1 MEQSVSASESNIDT
15 RAENW
20 FVGDQ
25 VLAPFPGDDE
35 LYEATIK
42 SISTGDDGR
51 TVAVVRF
58 SSFNEETV
66 AISAL
71 KRKSKSECWKGFI
84 FDDDDLEKPF
94 FHDKKTLGP
103 KVSFKLSEGSI
114 CIPYTINRY
123 LRDYQRDGVQF
134 ICRHY
139 FRGGGCILGDDM
151 GLGKTVQVISFLAA
165 VLQKTGTREDIENN
179 MPKFLLKTMRK
190 ESKATND
197 KIFLI
202 IAPLSL
208 LYNWKD
214 ELDSWGYFRVCILHG
229 NQKDHTFSCIRRRK
243 CEIALTT
250 YETVRLCSA
259 DINCIEWSAVFVD
272 EAHKIKNPKAQIT
285 QTLKALKCKVRI
297 GLTGTILQ
305 NNMDELWCVM
315 DWAVPGCLGNR
326 AHFKEEFCNPIEFG
340 QRHTATKR
348 ELAVGRKSMRR
359 LAKRMS
365 FWFLRR
371 TKALISDQLPKKDDR
386 VIYCSLTEFQKMIYK
401 AVLET
406 EDIKLVLHGWNP
418 CNCNSGRKRKNCCYK
433 QNQDGCTVRQ
443 IYFSYLAILRK
454 VSNHVALLQP
464 DENTSKMQASTVR
477 RVCEHVFCKFP
488 EFAQQ
493 SKEAAFMTISDPK
506 YSGKMKVL
514 QRLLDHCRRNQEKI
528 LLFSLSTKL
537 LDVLERYCMSTGLDY
552 RRLDG
557 KTKTEE
563 RIKIVK
569 EFNSTQD
576 INICLVSTM
585 AGGLGLNFV
594 GANIVVIFDPTWNP
608 ANDLQAIDR
617 AYRIGQCRDVKVFR
631 LISLGTIEEIM
642 YLRQLYKQQLHCA
655 VVGSENAKRYFNA
668 VQGSKEHYGEL
679 FGIQNLFGLRTGGSC
694 LTRDIIQ
701 RTGQLEAGVLTAA
714 TQLREEPPATR
725 LETDTGKVLGEENN
739 DLQMQPNKG
748 SKPSKRKSEEFSD
761 FSSDSETEPSSMTK
775 MRSGKHDLVDTS
787 NNANSRGQLTLA
799 QCGFSKLLDR
809 KTGTREEFSESDW
822 SSDNEILENQSTEE
836 STSNDLGS
844 PVDKAKYRS
853 SDLASEAHSDA
864 QPVKGN
870 HGFVQQVRQKLC
882 QNWSTS
888 SESEG
893 EAELRNK
900 CKYHGTS
907 EKVAIAMTTDNGA
920 EGSDD
925 VIHPSQMLGQ
935 KKKVPAKKK
944 SKSNFLAKDS
954 EDSNNKNFTS
964 ISCEEKVLLSCKQ
977 SGFPG
982 VKAGIIGDCPKITK
996 GNPLNYSA
1004 KLKEPNNISDESDDI
1019 EISADSP
1026 GITPIQ
1032 SEHGAER
1039 AKKTLDSKS
1048 QVSFK
1053 KETMQYNIEEFS
1065 SSEDDVPTKRIRF
1078 SANREMGKSNNKR
1091 KVSNVQFGPK
1101 HKPIGIGKDEDIP
1114 GRKNRSQNHGEQF
1127 ATMDRLLGD
1136 VQEVAFIHS
1145 NQHVIGS
1152 SKAENQMSHN
1162 AIRDVF
1168 ELKQYS
1174 QIPANVAVHTS
1185 QILQKPD
1192 KVLCSPP
1199 KSSQQHQ
1206 TNKGQK
1212 LPPLPL
1218 MHPVTQTER
1227 KVHRAGGSTFL
1238 IGQTSKG
1245 ICRKQ
1250 LSEMAELFNSAS
1262 VEDLAERV
1270 LSSTLQHRLTMLSE
1284 FYTSQNPEL
1293 SNIMPVGSPESALE
1307 DGATVER
1314 SRICTATDLSDSR
1327 KKNQINSLIQGV
1339 SGGKTKSFRKEH
1351 LKETIACFET
1361 QNDVISEKCDHKSRL
1376 PLIKINKMSA
1386 DKSFSSHSVEGVDSS
1401 INMDF
1406 SSSSTTPLSKNKPN
1420 RRETSSREA
1429 VKCQQ
1434 HHEEIGPPTERSKC
1448 KSGNNQESM
1457 QSKTGS
1463 ITELLG
1469 DTSILDTLFGRKK
1482 NHTAQPRKTSGNVP
1496 KGKRK
1501 PKDFWDVLNQ
1511 SNNEYVST
1519 LTDLSVIESLCESA
1533 PLKSKKREEKSDGTL
1548 WKKNEKFL
1556 WKKGDPKDDSG
1567 ASTSGT
1573 FLAN

>member
-1 MEQSVSASESNIDT
+1 MEQSTSESDIDT
-15 RAENW
+15 KAENW

-25 VLAPFPGDDE
+25 VLAPFSGDAK

-42 SISTGDDGR
+42 SISTDEGGK

-58 SSFNEETV
+58 SGFSEETV
-66 AISAL
+66 AVSTL
-71 KRKSKSECWKGFI
+71 KRKSKSECWRGYI

-94 FHDKKTLGP
+94 FHYKKTPGP
-103 KVSFKLSEGSI
+103 KVSFKLSEGNVYVP
-114 CIPYTINRY
+114 CTINRY

-139 FRGGGCILGDDM
+139 FRDRGCILGDDM

-165 VLQKTGTREDIENN
+165 VLHKTGTREDIENN
-179 MPKFLLKTMRK
+179 MPEFVLKTMRK
-190 ESKATND
+190 ESKAIND

-202 IAPLSL
+202 IAPLSV

-214 ELDSWGYFRVCILHG
+214 ELDTWGYFRVCILHG
-229 NQKDHTFSCIRRRK
+229 NQKDHTLSCIRRKK
-243 CEIALTT
+243 CEITLTT
-250 YETVRLCSA
+250 YETVRLCLD

-285 QTLKALKCKVRI
+285 QALKSLKCKIRI

-315 DWAVPGCLGNR
+315 DWAIPGCLGNR
-326 AHFKEEFCNPIEFG
+326 ARFKEEFCNPIEFG

-359 LAKRMS
+359 LAKCMS

-386 VIYCSLTEFQKMIYK
+386 VIYCSLTEFQKAVYK

-418 CNCNSGRKRKNCCYK
+418 CDCNSGRKKKNCCYK
-433 QNQDGCTVRQ
+433 QNQDGSTVRQ

-454 VSNHVALLQP
+454 ISNHVALLQP

-477 RVCEHVFCKFP
+477 RVCEQVFCKFP
-488 EFAQQ
+488 EFVQQ
-493 SKEAAFMTISDPK
+493 SKEAAFTTISDPK

-537 LDVLERYCMSTGLDY
+537 LDVLERYCMATGLDY

-563 RIKIVK
+563 RVKIVK
-569 EFNSTQD
+569 EFNSTRD

-594 GANIVVIFDPTWNP
+594 GANIVVMFDPTWNP

-617 AYRIGQCRDVKVFR
+617 VYRIGQCRDVKVFR

-679 FGIQNLFGLRTGGSC
+679 FGVQNLFGLRTGGSC

-701 RTGQLEAGVLTAA
+701 RTGQVEAGVTTAA
-714 TQLREEPPATR
+714 TQLREEPPTPR
-725 LETDTGKVLGEENN
+725 LETTLDTGKILDEENN
-739 DLQMQPNKG
+739 DLLMQPDKGNKI
-748 SKPSKRKSEEFSD
+748 SKRKSEQFSD
-761 FSSDSETEPSSMTK
+761 FSSDSETEPSSVTK
-775 MRSGKHDLVDTS
+775 MRSDKRGLVDTS
-787 NNANSRGQLTLA
+787 NNADSRRQLTLA

-809 KTGTREEFSESDW
+809 KTDTGEEFSESDR
-822 SSDNEILENQSTEE
+822 SSDDEISENPCTKKC
-836 STSNDLGS
+836 TSDDLGS
-844 PVDKAKYRS
+844 PEAKADLRT
-853 SDLASEAHSDA
+853 SDLISEAHSDA
-864 QPVKGN
+864 QPIKGN
-870 HGFVQQVRQKLC
+870 RELQRARQKLC

-900 CKYHGTS
+900 CKYLGTL
-907 EKVAIAMTTDNGA
+907 EKVAVTMGTNNGTQ
-920 EGSDD
+920 ESDD

-944 SKSNFLAKDS
+944 SKHNFLSKDS
-954 EDSNNKNFTS
+954 EDSNNENFTS
-964 ISCEEKVLLSCKQ
+964 ISGKEKVVLSGRQ

-982 VKAGIIGDCPKITK
+982 AKAGIIGDCPKITK
-996 GNPLNYSA
+996 RNPWSYA
-1004 KLKEPNNISDESDDI
+1004 TKLKEAGNISDESEDI
-1019 EISADSP
+1019 EISTDSP
-1026 GITPIQ
+1026 GITSVQ
-1032 SEHGAER
+1032 SKHGTET
-1039 AKKTLDSKS
+1039 AKESLYNKS
-1048 QVSFK
+1048 QVPFK
-1053 KETMQYNIEEFS
+1053 KEAMQYNIEEFS
-1065 SSEDDVPTKRIRF
+1065 SSGDDVPTKRIRF
-1078 SANREMGKSNNKR
+1078 SSNREMDKSNSKQ
-1091 KVSNVQFGPK
+1091 KCSNVQFGAK
-1101 HKPIGIGKDEDIP
+1101 HKLIGIGKGEDTP
-1114 GRKNRSQNHGEQF
+1114 GMKTRHGEQF
-1127 ATMDRLLGD
+1127 ATMDKLLGD
-1136 VQEVAFIHS
+1136 VKEVAFIHS

-1152 SKAENQMSHN
+1152 SKAENKMSRT

-1174 QIPANVAVHTS
+1174 QIPANVAMHTS
-1185 QILQKPD
+1185 QETA
-1192 KVLCSPP
+1192 KVLGFPQ
-1199 KSSQQHQ
+1199 KSTQQHQ
-1206 TNKGQK
+1206 TNESQK
-1212 LPPLPL
+1212 LPPLSFV
-1218 MHPVTQTER
+1218 HPVTQTE
-1227 KVHRAGGSTFL
+1227 KKMHQAGGITFL
-1238 IGQTSKG
+1238 MGQTPKG

-1250 LSEMAELFNSAS
+1250 LSEMAEYFNMAS
-1262 VEDLAERV
+1262 VEDLAEHV
-1270 LSSTLQHRLTMLSE
+1270 LNSSSQHRMTMLRE
-1284 FYTSQNPEL
+1284 FYTSRYPEL
-1293 SNIMPVGSPESALE
+1293 RGIMPAQPPKSAFE
-1307 DGATVER
+1307 DDATVES
-1314 SRICTATDLSDSR
+1314 SRVFTTT
-1327 KKNQINSLIQGV
+1327 N
-1339 SGGKTKSFRKEH
+1339 
-1351 LKETIACFET
+1351 
-1361 QNDVISEKCDHKSRL
+1361 HKSRL
-1376 PLIKINKMSA
+1376 PQIKTNKMLT
-1386 DKSFSSHSVEGVDSS
+1386 DKSLSSHFAEDVGGSISV
-1401 INMDF
+1401 DF
-1406 SSSSTTPLSKNKPN
+1406 SSSSTTPLSKGKRN
-1420 RRETSSREA
+1420 RSETSSRGV

-1434 HHEEIGPPTERSKC
+1434 HHEETGPLAGGSTDNSDTK
-1448 KSGNNQESM
+1448 QELI

-1469 DTSILDTLFGRKK
+1469 DTSILDALFERKK
-1482 NHTAQPRKTSGNVP
+1482 IQSAQPVKTSGHVP

-1501 PKDFWDVLNQ
+1501 PKDFWDFLNQ

-1519 LTDLSVIESLCESA
+1519 LTDLSVIERLCKHT
-1533 PLKSKKREEKSDGTL
+1533 PLKSKKRGEKSDNTL
-1548 WKKNEKFL
+1548 WKKNENFL
-1556 WKKGDPKDDSG
+1556 WKKGDPKNDSG

-1573 FLAN
+1573 FLAS